1 MKFTQPVPSCNT
13 PISLIATNT
22 NEKAANEVVAA
33 EIPLDQAQ
41 PDIIT
46 IKQEEKE
53 TPKPESRPK
62 VTKIIFLKIGINV
75 KNRKS

>member
-13 PISLIATNT
+13 PISLIVATNAN
-22 NEKAANEVVAA
+22 NEAAVEVVAA
-33 EIPLDQAQ
+33 EKPLDQAQ
-41 PDIIT
+41 PPDNII

-62 VTKIIFLKIGINV
+62 V
-75 KNRKS
+75 